1 MKDIKLTQVVKCAG
15 CAAKLPPAFLSDA
28 VKGIDW
34 PSNDKVIQD
43 MSGNEDSGVFALN
56 DTEALVQ
63 TTDFFTPVVDDPY
76 LFGQIAV
83 TNALSD
89 IYAMGATPLSALN
102 LVCYPEDLG
111 VEVLHEILR
120 GGASKAGEANCPI
133 IGGHSVSAPE
143 LKYGVAVTGKALIQ
157 QIRYNSGARAG
168 DLVILTKALG
178 TGILNTAIK
187 RGELSEDNYSRL
199 TESMVRLNDDA
210 GALLTEYDVGG
221 VTDVTGFSLMGHGM
235 ELAKASKIKLKFYA
249 SQLPIMS
256 GALEAAEQGH
266 ITRGDTSNRKYTQGF
281 TEIGRVHDTIQQVCY
296 DPQTSG
302 GLLIT
307 VKPSD
312 AQKLLSNLQNFYP
325 QASMIGECRPL
336 ENDQNP
342 MVSLNK

>member
-15 CAAKLPPAFLSDA
+15 CAAKLPPAFLSAA

-111 VEVLHEILR
+111 VEILHEILR

-143 LKYGVAVTGKALIQ
+143 LKYGVAVTGKALMN
-157 QIRYNSGARAG
+157 QIRYNSGARPG

-210 GALLTEYDVGG
+210 GALLEEYDVGG

-249 SQLPIMS
+249 SQLPILS

-266 ITRGDTSNRKYTQGF
+266 ITRGDTSNRKYTEGF

-342 MVSLNK
+342 VVSLNK

>member
-15 CAAKLPPAFLSDA
+15 CAAKLPPAFLSAA

-210 GALLTEYDVGG
+210 GALLKEYDVGG

-266 ITRGDTSNRKYTQGF
+266 ITRGDTSNRKYTEGF
-281 TEIGRVHDTIQQVCY
+281 TEIGRVHDTIQQICY

-312 AQKLLSNLQNFYP
+312 AQKLLLNLQKFYP
-325 QASMIGECRPL
+325 QSSMIGECRPL
-336 ENDQNP
+336 ENDQSP
-342 MVSLNK
+342 MVVLNK

>member
-15 CAAKLPPAFLSDA
+15 CAAKLPPAFLSAA

-34 PSNDKVIQD
+34 PSSDKVIQD

-56 DTEALVQ
+56 NTEALVQ

-89 IYAMGATPLSALN
+89 IYAMGASPLSALN

-143 LKYGVAVTGKALIQ
+143 LKYGIAVTGKALIN
-157 QIRYNSGARAG
+157 QIRYNSGARPG

-199 TESMVRLNDDA
+199 TKSMVRLNDDA
-210 GALLTEYDVGG
+210 GALLKDYDVGG

-249 SQLPIMS
+249 SQLPILS

-266 ITRGDTSNRKYTQGF
+266 ITRGDTSNRKYTEGF
-281 TEIGRVHDTIQQVCY
+281 TEIGRVSNTIQQICY

-312 AQKLLSNLQNFYP
+312 AQKLLLNLQKFYP
-325 QASMIGECRPL
+325 QSSMIGECRPL
-336 ENDQNP
+336 ENNQPP
-342 MVSLNK
+342 MVFLNK

>member
-15 CAAKLPPAFLSDA
+15 CAAKLPPAFLSEA

-34 PSNDKVIQD
+34 PSNKNVIQD

-111 VEVLHEILR
+111 VEILHEILR
-120 GGASKAGEANCPI
+120 GGASKASEANCPI

-143 LKYGVAVTGKALIQ
+143 LKYGVAVTGKSLIEE
-157 QIRYNSGARAG
+157 IRYNSGARSG

-187 RGELSEDNYSRL
+187 RGEISQDNYIRL
-199 TESMVRLNDDA
+199 TQSMVQLNDHA
-210 GALLTEYDVGG
+210 GALLKEYDVGG

-235 ELAKASKIKLKFYA
+235 ELAKASRVKLKIYA
-249 SQLPIMS
+249 SQLPILA
-256 GALEAAEQGH
+256 GAIEAVEQGH
-266 ITRGDTSNRKYTQGF
+266 ITRGDKSNRTYTEGF
-281 TEIGRVHDTIQQVCY
+281 TTIGRVNTMIQHICY

-312 AQKLLSNLQNFYP
+312 AQKLLSDLQNFYP
-325 QASMIGECRPL
+325 QASLIGECRPL

>member
-15 CAAKLPPAFLSDA
+15 CAAKLPPAFLSAA

-143 LKYGVAVTGKALIQ
+143 LKYGVAVTGKALIH
-157 QIRYNSGARAG
+157 QIRYNSGARPG

-210 GALLTEYDVGG
+210 GALLKEYDVGG

-249 SQLPIMS
+249 SQLPILS

-266 ITRGDTSNRKYTQGF
+266 ITRGDTSNRKYTEGF

-342 MVSLNK
+342 VVSLNK